1 VSAAIQARPSAAA
14 RIGRL
19 IGIVLVFVVLGPPL
33 GAVIWVAMVAGIG
46 MPPEWD
52 VAGPD
57 PGWLN
62 WLTLLGL
69 VYAVPMSYFFG
80 AGPAAAAGLAIG
92 FWQSFIGR
100 AGWPLALGS
109 GLVVAIVVLE
119 RSGQGTFAGTFAGT
133 PDQSPFP
140 EYPAIM
146 ILACLIPTL
155 LCWALVRSWYFA
167 PPSPTGATP

>member
-1 VSAAIQARPSAAA
+1 MSAAIRAKPSLAA

-19 IGIVLVFVVLGPPL
+19 IAIVLVFVVLGPPL
-33 GAVIWVAMVAGIG
+33 GAVIWVALVTGIG

-52 VAGPD
+52 AADQG
-57 PGWLN
+57 LR

-69 VYAVPMSYFFG
+69 AYAVPMSYFFG
-80 AGPAAAAGLAIG
+80 AAPAAAAGLVIG
-92 FWQSFIGR
+92 ITQSFVGR
-100 AGWPLALGS
+100 AGWPLALGT

-119 RSGQGTFAGTFAGT
+119 RSGQEIFVRT

-140 EYPAIM
+140 EYPAVM

-155 LCWALVRSWYFA
+155 LCWALVRNWYVAA
-167 PPSPTGATP
+167 PAFTDTTP

>member
-1 VSAAIQARPSAAA
+1 VRDAIPARPSPAA

-19 IGIVLVFVVLGPPL
+19 IAIVLVYVVLAPPI
-33 GAVIWVAMVAGIG
+33 GAVIWVALVAGIG

-57 PGWLN
+57 LH

-80 AGPAAAAGLAIG
+80 AGPAAAAGLVIG
-92 FWQSFIGR
+92 ITQSFVGR
-100 AGWPLALGS
+100 AGWPLALGT
-109 GLVVAIVVLE
+109 GLVVAIVVLD
-119 RSGQGTFAGTFAGT
+119 RSGQGTFAGT
-133 PDQSPFP
+133 PFP
-140 EYPAIM
+140 EYPAVM

-155 LCWALVRSWYFA
+155 LCWALVRTWYFKDA
-167 PPSPTGATP
+167 AS